1 MYNLKQVSTIIGFES
16 KLIKILIV
24 DNTTSNI
31 HCLYSNSIQYSGF
44 DQNNLFN
51 IDEVKKVLRSEL
63 IKAEKFIG
71 AKISG
76 WFLDIPNLQ
85 IGVETKI
92 IDNKNFSNEIDLQ
105 SYIDN
110 LPPANNTY
118 TLRNVITKYIVNDQ
132 VKEQFP
138 NRAKNFKIEYVS
150 YYASNSIITLCSTL
164 CNDLGI
170 EIFGFYNNAFAIK
183 SLFNKENRSKLLI
196 DVCDDG
202 INLTCYGLN
211 NIINRSIKINYGID
225 WLKNPIRRKLL
236 IDDNNKIDNLINIIP
251 LIKNVKVNP
260 VIVNHHQDTYL
271 AIAQCSISNLFKLVN
286 KSIIEQFD
294 RISSQFQE
302 HHFSE
307 VILTC
312 CNKFHDVYKLIND
325 ISPIKINGTAIKFL
339 ENNVIGL
346 ENENNSYLL
355 SAIND
360 ALVEN
365 NSLDSDQK
373 CSIDPFILEDISSKQ
388 YQQKVIIKLG
398 IISTNFAAK
407 LGQGE

>member
-51 IDEVKKVLRSEL
+51 IDEVKKVLKSEL

-85 IGVETKI
+85 IGVETKT

-132 VKEQFP
+132 VREQFP

-225 WLKNPIRRKLL
+225 WLKNPIRQKLL

-286 KSIIEQFD
+286 K
-294 RISSQFQE
+294 
-302 HHFSE
+302 
-307 VILTC
+307 
-312 CNKFHDVYKLIND
+312 
-325 ISPIKINGTAIKFL
+325 
-339 ENNVIGL
+339 
-346 ENENNSYLL
+346 
-355 SAIND
+355 
-360 ALVEN
+360 
-365 NSLDSDQK
+365 
-373 CSIDPFILEDISSKQ
+373 
-388 YQQKVIIKLG
+388 
-398 IISTNFAAK
+398 
-407 LGQGE
+407 